1 MKQNRERYRLPWY
14 YNLCSLDE
22 YLNKIK
28 LKLIHTGFNHSDAR
42 LNSLKDMAII
52 IVSTH
57 RKVSRIF
64 SVLHCRGNHLHNK
77 YNLAHS
83 LTSTSTLMMTKL
95 ILELLIRCTGLTCS
109 GREQKGA
116 SYSVVSNTDM
126 DFPRFTVSF
135 FTPPHIFVIREG
147 RRNLLL
153 PVICGLQL
161 HCTFSS

>member
-1 MKQNRERYRLPWY
+1 MKTYPYGLQ
-14 YNLCSLDE
+14 SLRW
-22 YLNKIK
+22 K
-28 LKLIHTGFNHSDAR
+28 T

-64 SVLHCRGNHLHNK
+64 FVLHCRGNHLHNK

-83 LTSTSTLMMTKL
+83 LTSTSILMMTKL
-95 ILELLIRCTGLTCS
+95 ILELLIRCTVLTCS
-109 GREQKGA
+109 GREQKSA

-126 DFPRFTVSF
+126 DFPRFTVSL
-135 FTPPHIFVIREG
+135 FTPPHIYVVREG
-147 RRNLLL
+147 RKRRNLLL
-153 PVICGLQL
+153 LVICGLQL